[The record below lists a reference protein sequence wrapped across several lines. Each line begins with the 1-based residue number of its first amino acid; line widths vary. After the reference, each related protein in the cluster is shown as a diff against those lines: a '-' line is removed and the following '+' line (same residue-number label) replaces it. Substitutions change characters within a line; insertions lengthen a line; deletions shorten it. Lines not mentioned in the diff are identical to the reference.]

1 MLAKHGKRRAENPNK
16 NAYWMSYSD
25 MMAALLLMFIL
36 LLFLS
41 FNRYLTLQETKEAEL
56 ADKEAQ
62 LTLQEDELA
71 KARLE
76 LDEQQNELMTIRS
89 LLNTKQLQLGEQQ
102 LELNDK
108 TNALAKSQEELE
120 ASQAQLEESQL
131 SLATSQEELEQSL
144 AQLIL
149 QQAKIEEQERLLAL
163 SQDEIDEAKR
173 QLDAYSEQLNA
184 YSDELESR
192 EILLSAKD
200 AELLIEK
207 LRVSDLETLLT
218 AQAQQIDELV
228 GVRARIIEQL
238 RDAFAREGLEVNVDT
253 QTGAITLK
261 DAVFF
266 DTDKAVLKP
275 EGRAVL
281 EQIIPLY
288 FHTLMKDENAEY
300 VSEIIIEG
308 HTDSDGSYEHNL
320 DLSQRR
326 ALAVVSFCLGDSFEG
341 MSRSEKEELRG
352 MITANGRSESQI
364 IYNPDGTENKE
375 SSRRVEIK
383 FRLKDSEM
391 IDSMQSIFEQRDLIG
406 AEG

>member
-1 MLAKHGKRRAENPNK
+1 MLAKHGKSRSVNPNK

-25 MMAALLLMFIL
+25 MMAALLLMFVL

-41 FNRYLTLQETKEAEL
+41 FSRYMTLQETKEAEL

-62 LTLQEDELA
+62 LSQQEEELAQTRQELTEQQDELLSM
-71 KARLE
+71 R
-76 LDEQQNELMTIRS
+76 T

-102 LELNDK
+102 LELDEK
-108 TNALAKSQEELE
+108 TTALSKSEEELE
-120 ASQAQLEESQL
+120 NSQL
-131 SLATSQEELEQSL
+131 SLAQSQEELEQSL

-149 QQAKIEEQERLLAL
+149 QQEKIEEQERLLAL
-163 SQDEIDEAKR
+163 SQEEIDEAKR
-173 QLDAYSEQLNA
+173 QLDEYSAQLDS

-200 AELLIEK
+200 AELLVEK

-218 AQAQQIDELV
+218 QQAQQIDELV

-238 RDAFAREGLEVNVDT
+238 RDAFAQEGVEVNVDT

-266 DTDKAVLKP
+266 DTDKAVLKA

-281 EQIIPLY
+281 EQIIPVY
-288 FHTLMKDENAEY
+288 FRTLMSADNAEY

-308 HTDSDGSYEHNL
+308 HTDSDGTYEHNL

-326 ALAVVSFCLGDSFEG
+326 ALAVVTFCLGDTFEG
-341 MSRSEKEELRG
+341 LTQQEKEQLRD
-352 MITANGRSESQI
+352 MITANGRSESQL
-364 IYNPDGTENKE
+364 IYNADGTENKE

-391 IDSMQSIFEQRDLIG
+391 IDSMQSIFAQSDIIEAQG
-406 AEG
+406 